1 MNRQYSQVGKPG
13 RKTLTQF
20 LSNRFIN
27 ANRIHLPEKPVMFLS
42 LLINIGAAVQRVR
55 HFRE

>member
-13 RKTLTQF
+13 RKALTQF
-20 LSNRFIN
+20 LSNKFIN
-27 ANRIHLPEKPVMFLS
+27 VSGIHPPEKPVMFLS